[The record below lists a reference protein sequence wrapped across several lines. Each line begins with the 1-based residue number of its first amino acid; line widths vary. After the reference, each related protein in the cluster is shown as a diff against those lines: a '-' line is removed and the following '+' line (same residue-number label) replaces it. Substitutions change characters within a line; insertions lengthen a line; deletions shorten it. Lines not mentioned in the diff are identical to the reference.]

1 MSVPGSEPGVPPV
14 AGVEGLLAGFDALV
28 VEPPRRR
35 RHAAL
40 LLLAREDSVVPGGSS
55 PAERLLDGLRA
66 RCVDSEHRA
75 LAPLTSWPPDGRSGD
90 GGEQVRFYE
99 ELVEG
104 LRNTRPPDGGTP
116 RFRDYELMRTV
127 VEAHLTPSGGEA
139 RAAALR
145 ALVHRARYPA
155 RPSGP
160 PAPGDVLPWFGQ
172 LALWAWSVVA
182 QPVSSRLIGRRMMRG
197 WFAHW
202 AKTALG
208 ATQRDFYQPA
218 VQLTAG
224 GRLHTPEHVDA
235 VLTRALLADLDRAFG
250 RRWLSAW
257 RRRRTTR
264 YVLLLAE
271 PAGGR
276 RARAEGQ
283 RVRGFLAAYVA
294 AVQQHRTTGT
304 VVVAV
309 GGEETC
315 AALGYEVVADLSEA
329 AEALRGEGGPLVGRA
344 VRPTAPAGEPSPTAV
359 RWLREHPKLPDR
371 AGPRRPPARAA
382 AVQWAATGTALAALY
397 AGAGTAGLPLP
408 MFDDSDRP
416 CPDGQFL
423 AADRHGCLG
432 LSDASS
438 RFAGSSEQ
446 YDDLL
451 KIIHETNREVA
462 ELGPEHEVRTVVVM
476 QPFTA
481 GSTFSEL
488 VEGGVLPEL
497 RGIALQQRQLLRETA
512 NSARKVGIRLL
523 LANAGP
529 RFDEGGK
536 VARLVVERA
545 NRENIVG
552 VIGLGQSR
560 PGTKEAIR
568 ELGAASIPMVGTSA
582 TADSMLEISPQY
594 YQIAPANRREAQAA
608 VTFLKHQRF
617 VRTESGDR
625 ERAEAAVVVYDPAD
639 PYSLNLATGFRDEFR
654 RQIGDRIT
662 AVEHAPDGGSL
673 NDLARQVCA
682 AIVQQPATVVFWAAR
697 AREMLAFLDDFT
709 DIPECHDRVTVLGGD
724 DLTNSLIREEN
735 PVATYPALTLHHMAH
750 AVPGIDAPTK
760 EAETYVRLYRAEFGE
775 DDTVDILNDGH
786 PALGWDALK
795 VLAHAVNIARDSGGT
810 IFHRTAVAST
820 LRGNKNNIQGAT
832 GVLDFYAG
840 GRTVRVPVDKPIYV
854 VDDRSD
860 GPRIALKCG
869 NFGNRIKITEWG
881 DGYPCPRD

>member
-1 MSVPGSEPGVPPV
+1 MSVIGTEPGVPAA
-14 AGVEGLLAGFDALV
+14 AGAEELLAAFDALV
-28 VEPPRRR
+28 VEPPRGR

-40 LLLAREDSVVPGGSS
+40 LLLTREDTPAPGGAS
-55 PAERLLDGLRA
+55 PAERLLHGLRA

-75 LAPLTSWPPDGRSGD
+75 LAPLTSWPPEGRSGD
-90 GGEQVRFYE
+90 GADQVRFYE

-104 LRNTRPPDGGTP
+104 LRNTRPPDVGTP

-127 VEAHLTPSGGEA
+127 VEARLTPSGGEA
-139 RAAALR
+139 RTAALR

-182 QPVSSRLIGRRMMRG
+182 QPLSSRLIGRRMMRG

-218 VQLTAG
+218 VQLTDG
-224 GRLHTPEHVDA
+224 GRLHSAEHIDA

-250 RRWLSAW
+250 RRWLSPW

-276 RARAEGQ
+276 RARAEAQ

-309 GGEETC
+309 GGEETR
-315 AALGYEVVADLSEA
+315 AALGHEEVPDLPAA
-329 AEALRGEGGPLVGRA
+329 AEALRGGGGPLAGCA
-344 VRPTAPAGEPSPTAV
+344 VRPTDPAGSPSAAAV

-382 AVQWAATGTALAALY
+382 AVQWAATGTALVALY

-408 MFDDSDRP
+408 LFGVRS
-416 CPDGQFL
+416 CPDGQFE
-423 AADRHGCLG
+423 AADGHGCLG
-432 LSDASS
+432 LSDATS
-438 RFAGSSEQ
+438 RFAGSSEE

-451 KIIHETNREVA
+451 KIIDETNRRVDG
-462 ELGPEHEVRTVVVM
+462 LGPEHEVRTVVVM
-476 QPFTA
+476 QPFSA
-481 GSTFSEL
+481 GRTFGEL

-497 RGIALQQRQLLRETA
+497 RGIALQQRELLRETE
-512 NSARKVGIRLL
+512 NSSRKVGIRLL
-523 LANAGP
+523 LANTGP
-529 RFDEGGK
+529 SFQEGEK

-545 NRENIVG
+545 SRENIVG

-560 PGTKEAIR
+560 PGTKDAIR

-582 TADSMLEISPQY
+582 TADEMLDISPQY
-594 YQIAPANRREAQAA
+594 YQIAPPNRREAQAA
-608 VTFLKHQRF
+608 VTFLKYEDF
-617 VRTESGDR
+617 VRVAGGEKARTES
-625 ERAEAAVVVYDPAD
+625 AVVVYDPAD
-639 PYSLNLATGFRDEFR
+639 PYSLNLATDFQDEFR
-654 RQIGDRIT
+654 RQIGDQVVP
-662 AVEHAPDGGSL
+662 AEHAPDGGSL
-673 NDLARQVCA
+673 NDLARKVCA
-682 AIVQQPATVVFWAAR
+682 AIEQESATVVFWAGR

-735 PVATYPALTLHHMAH
+735 PVSIYPALTLHHMAH
-750 AVPGIDAPTK
+750 AVPGVDAPTK
-760 EAETYVRLYRAEFGE
+760 EAKTFVRLYLQEFGK
-775 DDTVDILNDGH
+775 DDKIDIVNDGH

-795 VLAHAVNIARDSGGT
+795 VLAHAVNIARDSGGA
-810 IFHRTAVAST
+810 IFHRTAVSST
-820 LRGNKNNIQGAT
+820 LRSNKNNIQGAT

-840 GRTVRVPVDKPIYV
+840 GRTVQVPADKPIYV
-854 VDDRSD
+854 VDDAPE
-860 GPRIALKCG
+860 GPRIALRCG
-869 NFGNRIKITEWG
+869 NFGVGQRATEWG
-881 DGYPCPRD
+881 DGHPCPKD